1 MTVET
6 NCQVD
11 VELNHWKKWM
21 KTELHLRYLFKKN
34 VFKYMPY
41 LQQMRHEVQ

>member
-21 KTELHLRYLFKKN
+21 KTELHLRYLFKKKI
-34 VFKYMPY
+34 FKYMPY